1 MTLETLTLGK
11 EVGSLGAIWSVALVP
26 GGATPCQSAPALG
39 LLSLLSA
46 GDGNVAVAPKGVVGT
61 NRWTGS
67 INRVFVWTDRTRSR
81 CVMTGSCV
89 AW

>member
-11 EVGSLGAIWSVALVP
+11 EVGSLGAIWPVALEP
-26 GGATPCQSAPALG
+26 GGATGQSAPALG